1 MKTQNQPDP
10 EIDVA
15 AYYERYAPMV
25 LRRCRLLLKDEARA
39 LDAMQEVFTNLLIH
53 KKRLKAQYP
62 SSLLFRM
69 STNICLNMIR
79 GDRFLSSSDNSDIL
93 ANIAAFDDSE
103 KALAMRDLLDRL
115 FRKEKPSTREIA
127 VLLFVDGMTLKETA
141 AEVGMSLSGVRKRIR
156 ELRQRTRIKKE
167 IYHES

>member
-1 MKTQNQPDP
+1 MNVQNHPHP
-10 EIDVA
+10 EIDVG
-15 AYYERYAPMV
+15 AYYQRYAPMV

-53 KKRLKAQYP
+53 KKRLKDQYP
-62 SSLLFRM
+62 ASLLFRM
-69 STNICLNMIR
+69 STNICLNMLR

-93 ANIAAFDDSE
+93 AKIAAFEDSE
-103 KALAMRDLLDRL
+103 KTLVMRDLLDRL

-127 VLLFVDGMTLKETA
+127 VLVFVDGMTLKETA

-156 ELRQRTRIKKE
+156 QLRLRARIKKE